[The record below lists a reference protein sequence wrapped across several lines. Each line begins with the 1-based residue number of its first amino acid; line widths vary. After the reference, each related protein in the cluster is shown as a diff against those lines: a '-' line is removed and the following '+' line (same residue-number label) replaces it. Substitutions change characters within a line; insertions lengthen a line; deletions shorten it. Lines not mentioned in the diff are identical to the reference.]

1 MRHYVRFTTEDGSPV
16 LLELTENDVPEEQGG
31 IQGAGPGQRAKEL
44 VTTAAEALE
53 TALVGA
59 LQRNARAFMKAL
71 EGVEPPPREAQI
83 TFGFK
88 WAGELG
94 FTVAKTT
101 SEATYSITLTWNTS
115 LRKPSEE
122 GTAGG

>member
-16 LLELTENDVPEEQGG
+16 LVELAENDMPDEEGG
-31 IQGAGPGQRAKEL
+31 IQGAGPGQKAKKL

-53 TALVGA
+53 TALAGA
-59 LQRNARAFMKAL
+59 LRRNTRAFMKAL

-101 SEATYSITLTWNTS
+101 SEATYSITLTWDMS
-115 LRKPSEE
+115 VPKPSEE